1 MFIYD
6 CVWGDK
12 SAEKVASKL
21 ASDET
26 LSEKIA
32 SKVHDKFIGPSK
44 DIQDENIKIN
54 KIAKESYEAGVK
66 RYNEKDYKGA
76 LDNF

>member
-1 MFIYD
+1 MIAFGEI
-6 CVWGDK
+6 
-12 SAEKVASKL
+12 KVPRKL
-21 ASDET
+21 Q
-26 LSEKIA
+26 
-32 SKVHDKFIGPSK
+32 VHDKFIGPSK